1 MTKRIFAGII
11 LVSLATML
19 ACIGLVMGVMY
30 NYLGDKV
37 DDEMR
42 DEAKLVETAI
52 ELNGIEY
59 LEKIDG
65 EDAQSRI
72 TLIADNGEVLFD
84 SDANSDIMSNHLERE
99 EVKEALEDGE
109 GYAVRHSSTLSE
121 DTRYYAVKMDDG
133 NILRLSSSHY
143 SQIALVADTF
153 WIILIIVVVLVALG
167 AVISARITRGIIKPI
182 NDIDLDS
189 PDIEKNYVEI
199 LPLLHRIHQQ
209 NNPQPNGKS

>member
-30 NYLGDKV
+30 DYLGDKV

-65 EDAQSRI
+65 EDTQSRI

-109 GYAVRHSSTLSE
+109 G
-121 DTRYYAVKMDDG
+121 
-133 NILRLSSSHY
+133 
-143 SQIALVADTF
+143 SQI
-153 WIILIIVVVLVALG
+153 
-167 AVISARITRGIIKPI
+167 
-182 NDIDLDS
+182 
-189 PDIEKNYVEI
+189 
-199 LPLLHRIHQQ
+199 
-209 NNPQPNGKS
+209 